1 MKKGFSLFQKKE
13 KPSIQQQIIEADS
26 RLRGLQKKYSII
38 IEKELRTIRYNKDH
52 RLDTTK
58 STTSLKNA
66 YYSLSVVN
74 LAQDRL
80 QEMSS
85 INELCKAM
93 NELGSVLKVI
103 NGISGKAQKVNVR
116 KLNKNIDKLSDEK
129 TGIGGLYNKP
139 IDSLVDDS
147 VVERLLRGD
156 ELEDCL
162 YTQDG
167 IAISL
172 DDVIPYSEDYL
183 GELNDSDLNIDESM
197 ADIDALIRD
206 L

>member
-167 IAISL
+167 ITISL